1 MSAVSHVLKASVICA
16 ELMPTAYFLHNCGTT
31 NPRGVQQHSEGIQI
45 FFYTCQVY
53 ICLAQQLLTE
63 QQPHVVFH
71 TQTDNQYLLA
81 IKPSVQWLCVLCS
94 SIRGGRID
102 PSIDNIDTNADIGI
116 RSILAR

>member
-16 ELMPTAYFLHNCGTT
+16 ELMPTAYSLHNCGTT

-81 IKPSVQWLCVLCS
+81 IKPSVQWLCVLCR